1 MSKITGLY
9 IFTLRTLFVEY
20 ISDTAS
26 SPSMFFFPSSFN
38 DIVRGFLQIFLPLI
52 LSELKRTI
60 NYYSSCNLQKTHG
73 FLMTSRGKK
82 TQQT

>member
-38 DIVRGFLQIFLPLI
+38 DIVRGFLQILPLI

-60 NYYSSCNLQKTHG
+60 NYYSSCNLQKTHD
-73 FLMTSRGKK
+73 FLMISRGKK